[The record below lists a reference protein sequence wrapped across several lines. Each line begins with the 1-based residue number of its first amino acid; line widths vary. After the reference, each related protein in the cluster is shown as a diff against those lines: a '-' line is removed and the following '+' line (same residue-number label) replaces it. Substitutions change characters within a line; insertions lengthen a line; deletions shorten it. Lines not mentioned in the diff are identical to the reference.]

1 MRATAIA
8 EALSDEGKR
17 VLLIIDSVTRVA
29 HAQRELGLALG
40 EPPTAKGYPPSALA
54 ILPSLIERAGGCV
67 RTGGS
72 VTAIYTVLADGDD
85 PDDPVVDTVR
95 AIVDGHICLSR
106 SLAEAGVYPAIDV
119 GRSLSR
125 VYEAV
130 SDATQRV
137 AARRFRAL
145 WSAWETNRD
154 LVMMGAHSPGVDPV
168 LDEAIERHPDLKA
181 FVAQDETVSA
191 EDAVAQLVERFG
203 PLA

>member
-1 MRATAIA
+1 M
-8 EALSDEGKR
+8 
-17 VLLIIDSVTRVA
+17 
-29 HAQRELGLALG
+29 
-40 EPPTAKGYPPSALA
+40 
-54 ILPSLIERAGGCV
+54 
-67 RTGGS
+67 
-72 VTAIYTVLADGDD
+72 
-85 PDDPVVDTVR
+85 
-95 AIVDGHICLSR
+95 
-106 SLAEAGVYPAIDV
+106 
-119 GRSLSR
+119 
-125 VYEAV
+125 YEAV